1 MPLKGDLTLAGGFVV
16 QASAPID
23 ARMVVA
29 TKADLTNGD
38 TFKAKDNKYYLYNGM
53 MVVCKE
59 DNTIYIL
66 TGYNGSASTKPTL
79 TEDNWVV
86 ATGATAG
93 DGPVGPTGPTGAAGN
108 KGPTGDKGATGDKGK
123 DGDPGAQ
130 GPRGDQGPIGEQGPT
145 GPQGAKGPTGDK
157 GLTGDT
163 GAKGPTGDKGA
174 TGDKGSIGDAGAKG
188 PTGDKGETGT
198 KGADGAPGTDG
209 AKGPTGDK
217 GATGDKGPQ
226 GDKGPTGD
234 IGDVSVLKYAPE
246 DANATT
252 MQVGGMA
259 AGEKASDLAE
269 LTFSQVLDKI
279 LFPSYAPQWTDA
291 TIVIGGISKSIYKI
305 YDTIPTATVTASTA
319 KAEAS
324 GKTAVTG
331 GVGTPSFTSKPA
343 NFNSIGTKTWNASVT
358 FAAGTSPVIDSK
370 GNKTNKT
377 AGNKTTVLGS
387 ASVNSNIDA
396 TNYNIKSIT
405 KDTSK
410 SVTVVYP
417 YFVPITSTGNA
428 KWEWKEIDLTT
439 ATSFIWG
446 SGENGLKLA
455 FSPINATQ
463 QLCIKL
469 PASFTNVQIIPKA
482 VDGTYPTGN
491 RLSLKTSSTTV
502 TIGSTSVDYTIYTKD
517 SDTLSGAL
525 DHQVTFTIPK

>member
-145 GPQGAKGPTGDK
+145 GPQ
-157 GLTGDT
+157 
-163 GAKGPTGDKGA
+163 
-174 TGDKGSIGDAGAKG
+174 
-188 PTGDKGETGT
+188 
-198 KGADGAPGTDG
+198 G